1 MSEDSSAG
9 TGEDGGTRTRSP
21 KGKQK
26 PPEGQ
31 SRGHNRLHE
40 TQSQSGQAA
49 EEARSPFAASPGLSL
64 LSFSGPVET
73 VSNLPG
79 RIRFRV
85 NAIIGR
91 EAAKVTLVEN
101 LQKIKGVNSV
111 EVNLISGSVLVS
123 YQPQAIAPEILFTAI
138 IKLLDLES
146 EFLRTP
152 EPVLA
157 KELREVATSL
167 NRTVY
172 ELTGGIADLHTA
184 LLISLALFGVY
195 MFRKDPLRAFPG
207 GFTLLWWAYSSL
219 PRNTGV
225 PN

>member
-1 MSEDSSAG
+1 MSDDSSAG
-9 TGEDGGTRTRSP
+9 AGEDVSSRPKSS

-26 PPEGQ
+26 PLEGAPRDREQ
-31 SRGHNRLHE
+31 LDE
-40 TQSQSGQAA
+40 TQSRPGRAA
-49 EEARSPFAASPGLSL
+49 EEAQSPFSASPGLSL

-85 NAIIGR
+85 NAIVGS
-91 EAAKVTLVEN
+91 ESAKGTLVEN

-111 EVNLISGSVLVS
+111 EVNLISGSVLVL
-123 YQPQAIAPEILFTAI
+123 YQPQVIAPEILFAAI

-157 KELREVATSL
+157 TELREVATSL

-195 MFRKDPLRAFPG
+195 MFRKDPVRAFPG
-207 GFTLLWWAYSSL
+207 GFTLLWWAYSSF
-219 PRNTGV
+219 RNPGG